1 MNRFDPTTPNVFP
14 NLPTD
19 ASTQHVKA
27 RAKDE
32 GGRIR
37 DENGYLRLQIRLER
51 ASARPEKAREGEEE
65 EEEEKA
71 VHTPRLLRTCSPAA
85 RRRGGEDSP

>member
-65 EEEEKA
+65 EE
-71 VHTPRLLRTCSPAA
+71 PRLLRTCSPAA
-85 RRRGGEDSP
+85 RRRGGEGSP

>member
-1 MNRFDPTTPNVFP
+1 MR
-14 NLPTD
+14 
-19 ASTQHVKA
+19 
-27 RAKDE
+27 E
-32 GGRIR
+32 GGYEMRM
-37 DENGYLRLQIRLER
+37 DTSDSKFGSSER

-85 RRRGGEDSP
+85 RRRGGEGSP